1 MTEAKTQ
8 LKQSMGL
15 IGLTL
20 YGIGDM
26 LGSGI
31 YALIGKYAGAM
42 GNTIWLAFL
51 GSAVAAGLTGL
62 TYASLGS
69 RYPRAAGAAYV
80 THRAFNLPMLSY
92 VLGLAIMAS
101 GLTSMATATHGV
113 ARYTLGLFGATE
125 DSPWRLIIMAAFILI
140 VTLINFRGIKESTWS
155 NIICTLIEVGG
166 LTVIVLFGVRYWGS
180 VNYFETPMILNHG
193 ESTGVREAISPVFVL
208 SGAVLTFYSFVGFED
223 MLNVSEEVINPRR
236 VFPLG
241 VILAVV
247 FTTLIY
253 MAVAITAVSVIPH
266 EQLAKSPSPLVDVVR
281 VAAPWFPPVVFTG
294 VSIFA
299 IANTALLNYIMGSR
313 LVYGMAR
320 HGMLPAV
327 LARVHSKRQTPHIA
341 ILTLMV
347 IVSVL
352 VFTGNIKQ
360 LASATGVLLLTAF
373 AVVNVAWIILSRRP
387 GEPKGG
393 FEVHWIVSAGGAVVC
408 TALIVMQILDA
419 YHGDVDSLRSLQ
431 IAAGLVAIIAAIY
444 LLHRPKVVVEEEDAA
459 IDEAARAER
468 E

>member
-1 MTEAKTQ
+1 MSTDSTQ
-8 LKQSMGL
+8 LKRSMGL

-31 YALIGKYAGAM
+31 YALIGKYAGTM

-80 THRAFNLPMLSY
+80 THRAFNIPMLSY

-113 ARYTLGLFGATE
+113 ARYALGLFGQTE
-125 DSPWRLIIMAAFILI
+125 ANPWRYAIMAGFILL

-166 LTVIVLFGVRYWGS
+166 LAVIVFVGVRYWGKADLL
-180 VNYFETPMILNHG
+180 ETPMIMKDG
-193 ESTGVREAISPVFVL
+193 APTGVREAISPLFIM

-223 MLNVSEEVINPRR
+223 MLNVSEEVKNPQK

-241 VILAVV
+241 VILAVA

-253 MAVAITAVSVIPH
+253 MAVAITAVSVVPH
-266 EQLAKSPSPLVDVVR
+266 DQLAKSNSPLVDVVR
-281 VAAPWFPPVVFTG
+281 VAAPWFPPVIFTA

-327 LARVHSKRQTPHIA
+327 LGKVHSKRQTPHVA

-373 AVVNVAWIILSRRP
+373 AVVNVAWIFLCRRP

-393 FEVHWIVSAGGAVVC
+393 FEVHWLVSAAGALVC
-408 TALIVMQILDA
+408 SSLIAMQILDA
-419 YHGDVDSLRSLQ
+419 YHGDKDSLRSLL
-431 IAAGLVAIIAAIY
+431 IAAALVAIIAVIY
-444 LLHRPKVVVEEEDAA
+444 LLHRPKVVVEEE
-459 IDEAARAER
+459 
-468 E
+468 